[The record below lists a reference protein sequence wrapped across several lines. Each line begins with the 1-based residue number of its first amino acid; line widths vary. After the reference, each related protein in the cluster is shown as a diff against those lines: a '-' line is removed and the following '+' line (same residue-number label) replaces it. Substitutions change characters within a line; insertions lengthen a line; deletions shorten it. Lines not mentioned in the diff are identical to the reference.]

1 MKKVHLVLGS
11 GGARGMAHIGVIENL
26 LQDGYE
32 IVEVIGC
39 SMGAVVG
46 AMYCAGY
53 LNEYKNWLLGLTKTS
68 FFSLFDLTFTMQGF
82 VKGERIFNKLQEL
95 TGDRNIEDLLIP
107 FTAVA
112 TDMVHKQEKYFTT
125 GNLYKAL
132 RASIAIPGVFTPV
145 VHESSVLVDGGVL
158 NPLPVNLVHKID
170 NAILVA
176 VNLNGPAMVEVD
188 KQDLKETDSNNY
200 WDWLSKFSINSRK
213 DMAEDQKINIPRL
226 SLFDLI
232 NTSFD
237 FTQDRLTE
245 LMIHYHQPD
254 LIIEIP
260 RNSCSTFEFY
270 RAKELIETG
279 KNAYNRAKLLN
290 TKE

>member
-26 LQDGYE
+26 LKDGYE

-46 AMYCAGY
+46 AMYCAGF

-68 FFSLFDLTFTMQGF
+68 VFSLFDLTLTIQGF
-82 VKGERIFNKLQEL
+82 VKGEKIFNKLQEL

-112 TDMVHKQEKYFTT
+112 TDMVLKQEKHFTS
-125 GNLYKAL
+125 GNLNKAL

-158 NPLPVNLVHKID
+158 NPLPVNLVHKTD
-170 NAILVA
+170 NAIVVA
-176 VNLNGPAMVEVD
+176 VNLNGPAVRID
-188 KQDLKETDSNNY
+188 KPETREPDSNNY
-200 WDWLSKFSINSRK
+200 WEWLSKFSINSRK
-213 DMAEDQKINIPRL
+213 EMGEDQKTNMPRL

-232 NTSFD
+232 NTSYD

-270 RAKELIETG
+270 RAKELIEAG
-279 KNAYNRAKLLN
+279 KNAYNRAKLG
-290 TKE
+290 KASE

>member
-68 FFSLFDLTFTMQGF
+68 VFSLFDLTFTMQGF

>member
-68 FFSLFDLTFTMQGF
+68 VFSLFDLTFTMQGF

-95 TGDRNIEDLLIP
+95 TGDRNIEDLLMP

>member
-68 FFSLFDLTFTMQGF
+68 VFSLFDLTFTMQGF

-176 VNLNGPAMVEVD
+176 VNLNGPAMVEVG
-188 KQDLKETDSNNY
+188 KQDLRETDSNNY

-270 RAKELIETG
+270 RAKELIEAG